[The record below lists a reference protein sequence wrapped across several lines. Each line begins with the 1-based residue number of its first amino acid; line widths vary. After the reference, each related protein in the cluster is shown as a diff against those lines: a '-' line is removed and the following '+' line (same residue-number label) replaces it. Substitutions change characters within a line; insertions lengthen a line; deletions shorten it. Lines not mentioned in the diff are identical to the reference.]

1 MNTILKTIIPLSALM
16 IFSGCRYSFDI
27 NDSGLEPRI
36 CVMSYICSGEE
47 SGIEVYKTVPVYETG
62 NADMTLVSPSYSL
75 KCNGEEVEMTSAAAP
90 NDGLML
96 HSPAFKAGDIL
107 ELTVGA
113 EGLETVTARTT
124 VPEDFPEFTQTYGF
138 DEDGNRRIVIEYKKE
153 DDEYYGANVEY
164 RIENKNGFVY
174 EGFAFP
180 IEGYDEISIDNNA
193 YSPIVTYINGKH
205 IFVWNDEAEGRYE
218 IKFRDNT
225 VSKGVRKYRLHLYR
239 LSEEMYRKLNA
250 EYDADSNPFAGLGF
264 SAPSFTYSNV
274 DNGTGWFCAY
284 STVAVS
290 DWMIE

>member
-1 MNTILKTIIPLSALM
+1 MNTILKTIILLVGL
-16 IFSGCRYSFDI
+16 IILSGCRYSFDI

-47 SGIEVYKTVPVYETG
+47 AGIEVYKTVPVYEAG
-62 NADMTLVSPSYSL
+62 NADMALVSPSYSL
-75 KCNGEEVEMTSAAAP
+75 KCNGVEVETSSAAVP

-96 HSPAFKAGDIL
+96 HSPAFKSGDVL

-113 EGLETVTARTT
+113 EGLKTVTARTT
-124 VPEDFPEFTQTYGF
+124 VPEGFPEFTQTYGF
-138 DEDGNRRIVIEYKKE
+138 DENGNRCIVIEYKE
-153 DDEYYGANVEY
+153 EAEEYYGANVEY
-164 RIENKNGFVY
+164 RIERENGSVY

-180 IEGYDEISIDNNA
+180 IEGYDEISLDNNA
-193 YSPIVTYINGKH
+193 YSPVVTYINGKH
-205 IFVWNDEAEGRYE
+205 IFVWDDEAEGKYE

-225 VSKGVRKYRLHLYR
+225 ISNGVRKYRLHLYR

-250 EYDADSNPFAGLGF
+250 EYDADSNPFAGLGL

-284 STVAVS
+284 SKAVS
-290 DWMIE
+290 EWMIE

>member
-1 MNTILKTIIPLSALM
+1 MKHIFKSILLLTLPLL
-16 IFSGCRYSFDI
+16 SGCRYSFDI

-47 SGIEVYKTVPVYETG
+47 AGIEVYKTVPVYATG

-75 KCNGEEVEMTSAAAP
+75 RCNGEEVDISSTEVP

-96 HSPAFKAGDIL
+96 NSPAFKAGDVL

-113 EGLETVTARTT
+113 EGLETVTASTT
-124 VPEDFPEFTQTYGF
+124 VPGSFPEFTQTYGL
-138 DEDGNRRIVIEYKKE
+138 DEDGNRSIIIEYMKE
-153 DDEYYGANVEY
+153 AGSYYGANVEY
-164 RIENKNGFVY
+164 RIEGENGFVY
-174 EGFAFP
+174 EGFALP

-193 YSPIVTYINGKH
+193 YSPVVTYINDKH
-205 IFVWNDEAEGRYE
+205 IFVWDDEADGKYE

-225 VSKGVRKYRLHLYR
+225 ISKGVRKYRLHLYK

-250 EYDADSNPFAGLGF
+250 EYDADSNPFAGLGL
-264 SAPSFTYSNV
+264 SSPSFTYSNI
-274 DNGTGWFCAY
+274 DNGAGWFCAY
-284 STVAVS
+284 SKSIS

>member
-1 MNTILKTIIPLSALM
+1 MKHIFKSILLLTLPLL
-16 IFSGCRYSFDI
+16 SGCRYSFDI

-47 SGIEVYKTVPVYETG
+47 AGIEVYKTVPVYATG

-75 KCNGEEVEMTSAAAP
+75 KCNDEEVDISSAEVP

-96 HSPAFKAGDIL
+96 NSQAFKAGDVL

-113 EGLETVTARTT
+113 EGLETVTASTT
-124 VPEDFPEFTQTYGF
+124 VPGSFPEFTQTYGL
-138 DEDGNRRIVIEYKKE
+138 DEDGNRSIIIEYKKE
-153 DDEYYGANVEY
+153 AESYYGANVEY
-164 RIENKNGFVY
+164 RIEGENGFVY

-193 YSPIVTYINGKH
+193 YSPVVTYINDKH
-205 IFVWNDEAEGRYE
+205 IFVWDDEADGKYE

-225 VSKGVRKYRLHLYR
+225 ISKGVRKYRLHLYK

-250 EYDADSNPFAGLGF
+250 EYDADSNPFAGLGL
-264 SAPSFTYSNV
+264 SSPSFTYSNI
-274 DNGTGWFCAY
+274 DNGAGWFCAY
-284 STVAVS
+284 SKTIS

>member
-1 MNTILKTIIPLSALM
+1 MKHIFKSILLLTLPLL
-16 IFSGCRYSFDI
+16 SGCRYSFEI

-47 SGIEVYKTVPVYETG
+47 AGIEVYKTVPVYATG

-75 KCNGEEVEMTSAAAP
+75 KCNGEEVDIYSAEVP
-90 NDGLML
+90 NDGLIL
-96 HSPAFKAGDIL
+96 NSQAFKAGDVL

-124 VPEDFPEFTQTYGF
+124 VPGNFPEFTQTYGL
-138 DEDGNRRIVIEYKKE
+138 DEDGNRSIIIEHKKE
-153 DDEYYGANVEY
+153 AESYYGANVEY
-164 RIENKNGFVY
+164 RIEGENGFVY

-193 YSPIVTYINGKH
+193 YSPVVTYINDKH
-205 IFVWNDEAEGRYE
+205 IFVWDDEADGKYE

-225 VSKGVRKYRLHLYR
+225 ISKGVRKYRLHLYK

-250 EYDADSNPFAGLGF
+250 EYDADSNPFAGLGL
-264 SAPSFTYSNV
+264 SSPSFTYSNI
-274 DNGTGWFCAY
+274 DNGAGWFCAY
-284 STVAVS
+284 SKSIS

>member
-1 MNTILKTIIPLSALM
+1 MNTIMKTIILLVGL
-16 IFSGCRYSFDI
+16 IILSGCRYSFDI

-47 SGIEVYKTVPVYETG
+47 AGIEVYKTVPVYEAG
-62 NADMTLVSPSYSL
+62 NADMALVSPSYSL
-75 KCNGEEVEMTSAAAP
+75 KCNGVEVETTSAVVP

-96 HSPAFKAGDIL
+96 HSPAFKSGDVL

-124 VPEDFPEFTQTYGF
+124 VPEGFPEFTQTYGF
-138 DEDGNRRIVIEYKKE
+138 DENGNRCIVIEYKE
-153 DDEYYGANVEY
+153 EAEEYYGANVEY
-164 RIENKNGFVY
+164 RIERENGSVY

-180 IEGYDEISIDNNA
+180 IEGYDEISLDNNA
-193 YSPIVTYINGKH
+193 YSPVVTYINGKH
-205 IFVWNDEAEGRYE
+205 IFVWDDEAEGKYE

-225 VSKGVRKYRLHLYR
+225 ISNGVRKYRLHLYR

-250 EYDADSNPFAGLGF
+250 EYDADSNPFAGLGL

-284 STVAVS
+284 SKAVS
-290 DWMIE
+290 EWMIE

>member
-1 MNTILKTIIPLSALM
+1 MKHIFKSILLLTLPLL
-16 IFSGCRYSFDI
+16 SGCRYSFDI

-47 SGIEVYKTVPVYETG
+47 AGIEIYKTVPVYATG

-75 KCNGEEVEMTSAAAP
+75 RCNDEEVDISSAEVP

-96 HSPAFKAGDIL
+96 NSPAFKAGDVL

-113 EGLETVTARTT
+113 EGLETVTASTT
-124 VPEDFPEFTQTYGF
+124 VPGSFPEFTQTYGL
-138 DEDGNRRIVIEYKKE
+138 DEDGNRSITLRYEKE
-153 DDEYYGANVEY
+153 SEGYYGANVEY
-164 RIENKNGFVY
+164 RIEGENGFVY

-193 YSPIVTYINGKH
+193 YSPVVTYINDKH
-205 IFVWNDEAEGRYE
+205 IFVWGDEADGKYE

-225 VSKGVRKYRLHLYR
+225 ISKGVRKYRLHLYK

-250 EYDADSNPFAGLGF
+250 EYDADSNPFAGLGL
-264 SAPSFTYSNV
+264 SSPSFTYSNI
-274 DNGTGWFCAY
+274 DNGAGWFCAY
-284 STVAVS
+284 SKSIS

>member
-1 MNTILKTIIPLSALM
+1 MNTILKTIILLVGL
-16 IFSGCRYSFDI
+16 IILIGCRYSFDI

-47 SGIEVYKTVPVYETG
+47 AGIEVYKTVPVYEAG
-62 NADMTLVSPSYSL
+62 NADMALVSPSYSL
-75 KCNGEEVEMTSAAAP
+75 KCNGVEVETSSAAVP

-96 HSPAFKAGDIL
+96 HSPAFKSGDVL

-113 EGLETVTARTT
+113 EGLKTVTARTT
-124 VPEDFPEFTQTYGF
+124 VPEGFPEFTQTYGF
-138 DEDGNRRIVIEYKKE
+138 DENGNRCIVIEYKE
-153 DDEYYGANVEY
+153 EAEEYYGANVEY
-164 RIENKNGFVY
+164 RIERENGSVY

-180 IEGYDEISIDNNA
+180 IEGYDEISLDNTA
-193 YSPIVTYINGKH
+193 YSPVVTYINGKH
-205 IFVWNDEAEGRYE
+205 IFVWDDEAEGKYE

-225 VSKGVRKYRLHLYR
+225 ISNGVRKYRLHLYR

-250 EYDADSNPFAGLGF
+250 EYDADSNPFAGLGL

-284 STVAVS
+284 SKAVS
-290 DWMIE
+290 EWMIE